1 MEKGKKTGLIIGLI
15 VFGVLALGSLVSG
28 VVGSML
34 DDSKTTET
42 VTAKPKEKKTEP
54 PKQEAPVQ
62 KVNQEEVTKKK
73 VEEEKKK
80 IKAKL
85 LEYEDAHLSTWTT
98 MSENM
103 QKSDIYSSYEY
114 ADKALVQV
122 TNIWQDSSKLNWG
135 NTGDAEFDKQC
146 KELKEEVNM
155 AYFLKRESLKKLLV
169 WFDDTQSPKKMNDA
183 KKSLEDAG
191 TYWQAF
197 QMRAFVVTATE
208 DDMKKLTDEVNKQK
222 K

>member
-28 VVGSML
+28 VVGSMI

-42 VTAKPKEKKTEP
+42 VSAKPKEKKTEP

-85 LEYEDAHLSTWTT
+85 LEYENAHLSTWTA

-135 NTGDAEFDKQC
+135 NTGDVEFDKQC
-146 KELKEEVNM
+146 KELKEEINM

-169 WFDDTQSPKKMNDA
+169 WFDDTESPKKMNDA
-183 KKSLEDAG
+183 KKSLEEAG
-191 TYWQAF
+191 EYWQGFQLKAF
-197 QMRAFVVTATE
+197 AVTATE
-208 DDMKKLTDEVNKQK
+208 EDMKKLTDEVNKQK